1 MTTAKPLQDEYHF
14 TLANFKGPLDLLL
27 FLIRRAEVDIIDIP
41 IATITDQY
49 LAFLHEIDS
58 IDIEVA
64 GDFLVMAATLIEIK
78 SRVLRPAQPRAD
90 GESGEAELAGDDES
104 GLDSSDPRFELIQ
117 QLLAYQKYRIAAEEL
132 DARRDEF
139 ERRFAVRPPK
149 FAPLPEE
156 ENTAEFVE
164 FEMDD
169 LHLMDLF
176 EAYDRILATIDF
188 SKLGEHEVEYDDTP
202 IELHAEDLVDRIN
215 RAANRTITLQEA
227 FSGKRRGEVIGL
239 FLATLELVRQRR
251 VRVRQDEILGEIVLE
266 LNTTPEETIAADE
279 SRDDVE
285 PTAESD

>member
-1 MTTAKPLQDEYHF
+1 MTTTTKPLQDEYHF
-14 TLANFKGPLDLLL
+14 TLTNFKGPLDLLL

-49 LAFLHEIDS
+49 LSFLHEIES

-78 SRVLRPAQPRAD
+78 SRVLRPPQAKGEGEEASD
-90 GESGEAELAGDDES
+90 GAATQDED

-117 QLLAYQKYRIAAEEL
+117 QLLAYQKYRVAAEEL

-139 ERRFAVRPPK
+139 ERRFAIRPSR
-149 FAPLPEE
+149 FAPPTEDE
-156 ENTAEFVE
+156 QAAEPVE
-164 FEMDD
+164 LDLDD
-169 LHLMDLF
+169 VHLMDLF

-202 IELHAEDLVDRIN
+202 IELHEEDLVDRIS
-215 RAANRTITLQEA
+215 RAASKSITLQEA

-266 LNTTPEETIAADE
+266 LNDSVDEPIEAEDDSASAIDGAPE
-279 SRDDVE
+279 
-285 PTAESD
+285 

>member
-1 MTTAKPLQDEYHF
+1 
-14 TLANFKGPLDLLL
+14 
-27 FLIRRAEVDIIDIP
+27 
-41 IATITDQY
+41 
-49 LAFLHEIDS
+49 
-58 IDIEVA
+58 
-64 GDFLVMAATLIEIK
+64 
-78 SRVLRPAQPRAD
+78 
-90 GESGEAELAGDDES
+90 
-104 GLDSSDPRFELIQ
+104 
-117 QLLAYQKYRIAAEEL
+117 
-132 DARRDEF
+132 
-139 ERRFAVRPPK
+139 
-149 FAPLPEE
+149 
-156 ENTAEFVE
+156 
-164 FEMDD
+164 DD

-266 LNTTPEETIAADE
+266 LNTMPEDTIAADE

-285 PTAESD
+285 QTAESD

>member
-1 MTTAKPLQDEYHF
+1 MTTTTKPLQDEYHF
-14 TLANFKGPLDLLL
+14 TLSNFKGPLDLLL

-78 SRVLRPAQPRAD
+78 SRVLRPPQAK
-90 GESGEAELAGDDES
+90 GEGEAEGETASQDEE
-104 GLDSSDPRFELIQ
+104 GLDASDPRFELIQ
-117 QLLAYQKYRIAAEEL
+117 QLLAYQKYRMAAEEL

-139 ERRFAVRPPK
+139 ERRFAIRPSR
-149 FAPLPEE
+149 FAPPTEE
-156 ENTAEFVE
+156 EQGAEQVE
-164 FEMDD
+164 LDLDD
-169 LHLMDLF
+169 VHLMDLF

-202 IELHAEDLVDRIN
+202 IELHEEDLVDRIS
-215 RAANRTITLQEA
+215 RAASKSITLQEA

-251 VRVRQDEILGEIVLE
+251 VRVRQDDVLGEIVLE
-266 LNTTPEETIAADE
+266 LNDATDDITEIDE
-279 SRDDVE
+279 DDVSPE
-285 PTAESD
+285 TNPTPV